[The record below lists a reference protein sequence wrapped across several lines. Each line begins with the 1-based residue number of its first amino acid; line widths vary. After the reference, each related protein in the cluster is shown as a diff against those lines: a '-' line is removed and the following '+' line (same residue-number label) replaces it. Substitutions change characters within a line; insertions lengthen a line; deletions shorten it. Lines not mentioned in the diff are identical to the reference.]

1 MPGTAATLAQ
11 AFAAG
16 LRPTRPHPV
25 HPDMMPGDAL
35 GTNLFNFQTNTLP
48 PTKGLV
54 FTQILLADD
63 QPHAQDPGRLLRP

>member
-1 MPGTAATLAQ
+1 
-11 AFAAG
+11 
-16 LRPTRPHPV
+16 
-25 HPDMMPGDAL
+25 MMPGDAL